1 MSGSQTSEQLAREAL
16 EEHKLIHFYLDQIS
30 QSLQALTPDLDDVE
44 PMRRL
49 AAQVE
54 GFKERLREHHQ
65 LEERRGL
72 FRAIVDAMPESRVD
86 IVRLIKEHEKMIEI
100 LEMARLHAQRGEPG
114 EGAALR
120 TDLEGFLDMFRRHEH
135 DEERLIARA
144 MARENRSLD

>member
-1 MSGSQTSEQLAREAL
+1 MSGSQTSQQLAREAL

-30 QSLQALTPDLDDVE
+30 QSLEALTPDLADVE

-54 GFKERLREHHQ
+54 GLEERLKEHHQ

-72 FRAIVDAMPESRVD
+72 FRAIVDALPEARVE
-86 IVRLIKEHEKMIEI
+86 IVRLVKEHEKMIEI
-100 LEMARLHAQRGEPG
+100 LEMAKLHAQCGEPV

-120 TDLEGFLDMFRRHEH
+120 TDLEGFLDMFRRHEY

-144 MARENRSLD
+144 MARENREID